1 MIARLKGTLLEK
13 RPGSAVID
21 AGGVGYEVTLTL
33 GTYERL
39 GEPGEPADLHVYT
52 HVREEALALFGFA
65 DRREKDLFTCLI
77 AVNGVGPRLA
87 IAALSGLGADGL
99 IEVVETR
106 DARRLASV
114 PGIGRKTSE
123 RVLLDIGDRLAS
135 IAAVAA
141 PGSTPGVAAIRS
153 AQREDVISALTNLG
167 YNDRMASDAVRRV
180 MKSSGEP
187 EERSFEELLKQTLH
201 LLSAGHR

>member
-13 RPGSAVID
+13 RPGRAVID

-39 GEPGEPADLHVYT
+39 GEPGEPAELHVYT

-65 DRREKDLFTCLI
+65 DRREKELFACLI

-99 IEVVETR
+99 IEVVEAR

-123 RVLLDIGDRLAS
+123 RVLLEIGDRLAALGS
-135 IAAVAA
+135 AAA
-141 PGSTPGVAAIRS
+141 PGATPGGIPVRS
-153 AQREDVISALTNLG
+153 GPREDVISALTNLG
-167 YNDRMASDAVRRV
+167 YKDRVASDAVRRV
-180 MKSSGEP
+180 MKSSARP
-187 EERSFEELLKQTLH
+187 EERSFEELLKQTLR
-201 LLSAGHR
+201 LLAR

>member
-1 MIARLKGTLLEK
+1 MMIARLKGTLLEK
-13 RPGSAVID
+13 RPGRAVIE

-39 GEPGEPADLHVYT
+39 GEPGDPADLHIYT

-65 DRREKDLFTCLI
+65 DRRERELFIGLI

-99 IEVVETR
+99 IEVIETR
-106 DARRLASV
+106 DAARLATV

-123 RVLLDIGDRLAS
+123 RLLLDLGDRLA
-135 IAAVAA
+135 ALGPAVTAGPA
-141 PGSTPGVAAIRS
+141 GGGGAVRPGP
-153 AQREDVISALTNLG
+153 REDVISALTNLG
-167 YNDRMASDAVRRV
+167 YNDRVASDAVRRV
-180 MKSSGEP
+180 MKPSGEP
-187 EERSFEELLKQTLH
+187 EQRPFEELLKQTLR
-201 LLSAGHR
+201 LLVR

>member
-1 MIARLKGTLLEK
+1 MIARLRGTLLEK
-13 RPGSAVID
+13 RPGRAVIE

-39 GEPGEPADLHVYT
+39 GEPGEPADLHIYT

-65 DRREKDLFTCLI
+65 DARERELFTCLI

-99 IEVVETR
+99 IEVIEAR
-106 DARRLASV
+106 DAPRLATV

-123 RVLLDIGDRLAS
+123 RVLLDLGDRLAALGS
-135 IAAVAA
+135 AMTAGSAGGGVTVR
-141 PGSTPGVAAIRS
+141 PGP
-153 AQREDVISALTNLG
+153 REDVISALTNLG
-167 YNDRMASDAVRRV
+167 YNDRVASDAVRRV
-180 MKSSGEP
+180 MKASADP
-187 EERSFEELLKQTLH
+187 QERSFEELLKQTLRT
-201 LLSAGHR
+201 LVR

>member
-33 GTYERL
+33 GTYEGL

-52 HVREEALALFGFA
+52 LVREDALALFGFA
-65 DRREKDLFTCLI
+65 DRREKEIFTCLI

-106 DARRLASV
+106 DALRLASV

-123 RVLLDIGDRLAS
+123 RVLLEIGDRLALLRT
-135 IAAVAA
+135 AGA
-141 PGSTPGVAAIRS
+141 PGATAGGTSFRPGP
-153 AQREDVISALTNLG
+153 REDVISALTNLG
-167 YNDRMASDAVRRV
+167 YKDRVASDAVRRV
-180 MKSSGEP
+180 MKSSAGP
-187 EERSFEELLKQTLH
+187 EERSFEELLKQTLR
-201 LLSAGHR
+201 LLVR